1 MDEQLKAKFLEQHIK
16 MFLTKVKSDI
26 NRNFDNLK
34 KSITVLF
41 DNESKSVLNNIKIIG
56 RETNNDFVLKEEEIL
71 SITNKSKELVLNLID
86 ILFENTN
93 LKLELF
99 DGINNKKLSHF
110 DDELQVIFNEESIK
124 EEIETILSNHFEQYL
139 KQLENDQKLYER
151 VYKYLYDSYLFR
163 LVNLSSEQIVLK
175 KQIIINSLKQNYE
188 HYLLLENKDN

>member
-86 ILFENTN
+86 TLFENTN

-110 DDELQVIFNEESIK
+110 DDELQVIFNEETIK
-124 EEIETILSNHFEQYL
+124 EEIEIILSNQFEQYL

>member
-56 RETNNDFVLKEEEIL
+56 RETNNNFVLKEEEIL

-99 DGINNKKLSHF
+99 DGVNNKKLSHF